1 MRQKSAELAVA
12 LLVVCASGTVN
23 VIAGADGIG
32 SAKALSYLGVYYSV
46 HGPAHLRFVTMLH

>member
-1 MRQKSAELAVA
+1 MRQTPAELAVA

-23 VIAGADGIG
+23 VIVGPDEIP

-46 HGPAHLRFVTMLH
+46 HGPARLRFVTTLH

>member
-1 MRQKSAELAVA
+1 MA

-23 VIAGADGIG
+23 VIVGPDEIP

-46 HGPAHLRFVTMLH
+46 HGPARLRFVTTLH